1 MTSSI
6 RFKFRAELSYSNL
19 PFEGH
24 YITVGELKRLIAEKK
39 GLGIDAANELQ
50 LTDATS
56 KRDYDNDAEQVLKN
70 SSVIVKR
77 VAAAARPKTLRSG
90 TASVA
95 VAPAGTAAGPAAPVS
110 GSVPTDLGPP
120 AHVEDEFGEDPFL
133 KAAVVQDEQ
142 QMLAF
147 ISQAAKGVGL
157 ESQLAMQAAAGRGR
171 GRGRGFLGGRGR
183 GGMMNR
189 ECLRCGIVGHF
200 MNECPTQGDP
210 AYDRRVKVPSG
221 IPASKIHRN
230 ADGSLYLPD
239 GELGELAANTQAFNK
254 LAALMGRSKPLATEA
269 AAPQGGQD
277 GTSGSGQAVAASSGA
292 LQVTLSAPAWQ
303 QRGPAADAASLLKQQ
318 QEHQQ
323 QQQDLLQQQQ
333 LQQQQ
338 LLQQQQQQR
347 QLQEQQLLQQQQ
359 LHQQQQQQLLLQQQL
374 HPKQEQ
380 NMEAVSTVQLELG
393 PVTLG
398 LPSSAGGD
406 PSKPYMQAPS
416 NVPQPASGMEA
427 VERSSVANRQPTP
440 EGVQAAPKPLGPQ
453 LFDDDFDDGT
463 AKQSMQQP
471 VKLALG
477 MEDVRRSSSPAPS
490 RLTGSRALGPGG
502 GPLREGGTAAAAVAA
517 AAMAAASGRANGGV
531 GGAHD
536 RDRDHVMD
544 PDEALLAPLRGV
556 GCTRVELT
564 EALPFLRDLLPG
576 NMAMADLFRA
586 FGSGRPLSRREFL
599 DIQASAARIAA
610 DRAGRRGGSAAGMGA
625 AAVAAERRDHHAG
638 DRRGSGGGH
647 GHGGRLQSD
656 RHFHPDRERDRERE
670 RGGHSRS
677 RSPFGRRSKRSRSG
691 SGGHG
696 GRGSRSRSWTR
707 SRSPT
712 SPKRRRGRDDREL
725 DRGRYRERDR
735 EREAP
740 QRERDRDRERDR
752 ERGGRERERDRD
764 RERGRERDMGR
775 QREREREGEGDRGAR
790 REATDGSP
798 SVHLREPDQQQQE
811 EQEARRQRSRSP
823 VAAAGEGV
831 VARAIRAEALDERA
845 WQVKGVSG
853 GGGGVWL
860 RGTTGRGHG
869 DAEGPS
875 GAVACA
881 GVASEPPSAAS
892 TDSERMPVGQAK
904 PPPEETSLV
913 MRPSTTRLRDDG
925 GDDEE
930 SDGKGRRMEERKR
943 RKASQRPR
951 SATPERRES
960 SRPTRMQ
967 PGPGAARQQSDHG
980 EQSDSADGGENS
992 DPSDRDDGA
1001 EDEDDPGVSGLGGR
1015 QLTSSQQ
1022 RQPQPQPRPV
1032 PSGRGDRP
1040 SSDLSGSARSS
1051 EEFGGDDVE
1060 PTATAAVSTL
1070 DAGVAASSD
1079 SDSGDRRTHKKHKKH
1094 KKEKVKERKKES
1106 KKGHKHKEKEKEKGR
1121 TKESG
1126 RDRKG
1131 KPRQSGAA
1139 PATYDEDD
1147 PYEDEYDI
1155 GGRYDDSEDE
1165 RPAPSRARHGS
1176 GAAAAA
1182 APAIR
1187 TVPSGGNKAA
1197 KALSDDG
1204 RAHDHSR
1211 SRSPV
1216 RGTRGGGADEYGGR
1230 RGDGGRRGGGGGVGH
1245 DDDRQDTDG
1254 GARRGRIEWVL
1265 AKGRGGNRDTAA
1277 ASGGGGGG
1285 GGGKDAGDGS
1295 AAAATRPQFRQGFA
1309 ARMFNQT
1316 LGLALQEQRRVAA
1329 REDGRKEALGR
1340 SDGGNVGG
1348 GGSDRWRDRDGGK
1361 DRGGRDRDKDRS
1373 PNRDSEDER
1382 PRRRY
1387 RD

>member
-90 TASVA
+90 TASVS
-95 VAPAGTAAGPAAPVS
+95 VAPAGTAAGTAAPVS
-110 GSVPTDLGPP
+110 ASVPTDLGPP
-120 AHVEDEFGEDPFL
+120 THVEDEFGEDPFL

-189 ECLRCGIVGHF
+189 ECLRCGVVGHF

-254 LAALMGRSKPLATEA
+254 LAALMGRSKPVATEA

-292 LQVTLSAPAWQ
+292 LQVSLPAPAWQ
-303 QRGPAADAASLLKQQ
+303 QRGPAADAASLQRQQ

-323 QQQDLLQQQQ
+323 QQQNLLQQQQ

-338 LLQQQQQQR
+338 LLQQQQQER
-347 QLQEQQLLQQQQ
+347 QLQHQQLLQQQQ

-380 NMEAVSTVQLELG
+380 NMEAVTVVQLG
-393 PVTLG
+393 SSPVTLG

-406 PSKPYMQAPS
+406 PTKPSMQAPS
-416 NVPQPASGMEA
+416 NVPQQPASGLEA
-427 VERSSVANRQPTP
+427 VERSSVATRQPTP
-440 EGVQAAPKPLGPQ
+440 EGGVQAAPKPLGPQ

-477 MEDVRRSSSPAPS
+477 MEDAVRRSSSPAPS
-490 RLTGSRALGPGG
+490 RLTGSRALGAGG

-531 GGAHD
+531 GGVHE
-536 RDRDHVMD
+536 RDRDHAMD
-544 PDEALLAPLRGV
+544 PDEALLVPLRGV

-599 DIQASAARIAA
+599 DIQASAARMAA
-610 DRAGRRGGSAAGMGA
+610 DRAGRRGGSAAGMGG

-656 RHFHPDRERDRERE
+656 RHYHADRERDRERE
-670 RGGHSRS
+670 RGGRSRS

-691 SGGHG
+691 SGGRGG

-712 SPKRRRGRDDREL
+712 SPKRRRGRDDREQ
-725 DRGRYRERDR
+725 DRGRDR
-735 EREAP
+735 ERARDREASL
-740 QRERDRDRERDR
+740 RERDRDRERDR
-752 ERGGRERERDRD
+752 ERGPRERERGRD
-764 RERGRERDMGR
+764 RDMGR
-775 QREREREGEGDRGAR
+775 QREREREVEGDRDAR
-790 REATDGSP
+790 HEVTDGSP
-798 SVHLREPDQQQQE
+798 SVHLRDPDQQQPRE
-811 EQEARRQRSRSP
+811 PEARRQRSRSP
-823 VAAAGEGV
+823 VGAAGEGA
-831 VARAIRAEALDERA
+831 VARGKRAEALDGQA

-853 GGGGVWL
+853 GGGGARL
-860 RGTTGRGHG
+860 RGSTGRGHG
-869 DAEGPS
+869 DAEGQS

-913 MRPSTTRLRDDG
+913 MRPSTTGPRDDG
-925 GDDEE
+925 GGGEE
-930 SDGKGRRMEERKR
+930 SDGKGWCMEERKG
-943 RKASQRPR
+943 RKASQRLR
-951 SATPERRES
+951 SATPERRCCFS
-960 SRPTRMQ
+960 SCRSWWCNFCMLFCLLFSGVLFRLSLQCVSCLVHVSHCLIYLLQGLKFRTVGFSAQLRREKMVLCRPCPRTHTAKVHMSFRY
-967 PGPGAARQQSDHG
+967 GHG
-980 EQSDSADGGENS
+980 LLLLC
-992 DPSDRDDGA
+992 RCI
-1001 EDEDDPGVSGLGGR
+1001 
-1015 QLTSSQQ
+1015 QQ
-1022 RQPQPQPRPV
+1022 RPLV
-1032 PSGRGDRP
+1032 
-1040 SSDLSGSARSS
+1040 
-1051 EEFGGDDVE
+1051 
-1060 PTATAAVSTL
+1060 TAGT
-1070 DAGVAASSD
+1070 
-1079 SDSGDRRTHKKHKKH
+1079 RTH
-1094 KKEKVKERKKES
+1094 
-1106 KKGHKHKEKEKEKGR
+1106 
-1121 TKESG
+1121 T
-1126 RDRKG
+1126 
-1131 KPRQSGAA
+1131 
-1139 PATYDEDD
+1139 
-1147 PYEDEYDI
+1147 
-1155 GGRYDDSEDE
+1155 
-1165 RPAPSRARHGS
+1165 
-1176 GAAAAA
+1176 
-1182 APAIR
+1182 
-1187 TVPSGGNKAA
+1187 
-1197 KALSDDG
+1197 
-1204 RAHDHSR
+1204 
-1211 SRSPV
+1211 
-1216 RGTRGGGADEYGGR
+1216 
-1230 RGDGGRRGGGGGVGH
+1230 
-1245 DDDRQDTDG
+1245 
-1254 GARRGRIEWVL
+1254 
-1265 AKGRGGNRDTAA
+1265 
-1277 ASGGGGGG
+1277 
-1285 GGGKDAGDGS
+1285 
-1295 AAAATRPQFRQGFA
+1295 
-1309 ARMFNQT
+1309 
-1316 LGLALQEQRRVAA
+1316 
-1329 REDGRKEALGR
+1329 
-1340 SDGGNVGG
+1340 
-1348 GGSDRWRDRDGGK
+1348 
-1361 DRGGRDRDKDRS
+1361 
-1373 PNRDSEDER
+1373 
-1382 PRRRY
+1382 
-1387 RD
+1387 